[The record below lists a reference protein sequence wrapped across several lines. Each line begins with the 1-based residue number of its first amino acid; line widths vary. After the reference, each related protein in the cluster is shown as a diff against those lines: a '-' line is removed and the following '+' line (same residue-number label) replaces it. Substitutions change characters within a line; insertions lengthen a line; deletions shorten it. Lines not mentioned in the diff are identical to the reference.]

1 LKGLF
6 KTGIQ
11 YLGEPYRMVVSRL
24 LDALREVYGD
34 KLVSLVVYGSVA
46 RGDARR
52 DSDLDVLIIVD
63 DNLPRSRL
71 ERIKT
76 YLKAED
82 KIIVLL
88 DKLIDEGYAIEI
100 SPIIKSVEEAKHIS
114 SLYLDMVEDA
124 VIVYDR
130 DNFFQKILLKLK
142 KKPEELGAERVWIDK
157 RWYWRLKKNYRFG
170 EVIEI

>member
-1 LKGLF
+1 MFKKGISHLR
-6 KTGIQ
+6 
-11 YLGEPYRMVVSRL
+11 EPYKTVVAKL
-24 LDALREVYGD
+24 LDALRDVYGD

-63 DNLPRSRL
+63 DKLPRSRL

-82 KIIVLL
+82 KILDLL

-100 SPIIKSVEEAKHIS
+100 SPIIKSVEEAKYTS
-114 SLYLDMVEDA
+114 PLYLDMVEDA
-124 VIVYDR
+124 VIIYDKN
-130 DNFFQKILLKLK
+130 NFFQQILLKLK
-142 KKPEELGAERVWIDK
+142 KKLEELGAERIWIGRK
-157 RWYWRLKKNYRFG
+157 WYWRLKKDYKFG
-170 EVIEI
+170 EVIEL